1 MTQYKN
7 EVNKQRQI
15 LLAEK
20 WGQEIDYH
28 HYHNLPSMWYDT
40 RPEDT
45 ENGKYVSDFI
55 FHNGVIKRTLENGSI
70 VWLGKKLNAEELLR
84 SYSQCNK

>member
-28 HYHNLPSMWYDT
+28 HYHNLPSM
-40 RPEDT
+40 
-45 ENGKYVSDFI
+45 
-55 FHNGVIKRTLENGSI
+55 
-70 VWLGKKLNAEELLR
+70 
-84 SYSQCNK
+84 